1 MYFGQLSTFSLFFK
15 TSTSSLCHTAVA
27 PLPLDETP
35 LDYTVIY
42 KGTLRQQSREHDSL
56 ISSSGMGILGKIVRN
71 CYLGPPGSTSPNVG
85 QQRVHVSMRSAHV
98 LGTRLGSSALGARP
112 RLRPEP
118 DERRWFSKRN
128 KTMYQLR
135 TVVLT
140 LVFYRVQYTFLPR
153 LNF

>member
-1 MYFGQLSTFSLFFK
+1 VYFGQLSTFSLFFK

-42 KGTLRQQSREHDSL
+42 KGALRQQSREHDSL

-71 CYLGPPGSTSPNVG
+71 CHLGPPGSTSPNVG

-98 LGTRLGSSALGARP
+98 LGTRLGSSALGAAPP
-112 RLRPEP
+112 RA
-118 DERRWFSKRN
+118 RR
-128 KTMYQLR
+128 T
-135 TVVLT
+135 T
-140 LVFYRVQYTFLPR
+140 LVFKEEQNHVPTPNGRAYACFLPCTVYVSA
-153 LNF
+153 